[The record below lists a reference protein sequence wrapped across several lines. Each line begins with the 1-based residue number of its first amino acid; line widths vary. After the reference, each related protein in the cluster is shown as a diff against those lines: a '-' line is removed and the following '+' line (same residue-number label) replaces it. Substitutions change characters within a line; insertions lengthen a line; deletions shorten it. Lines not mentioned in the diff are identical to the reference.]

1 MSIHFGNAS
10 GTVVADYSR
19 RLLTRKI
26 FGLYAEV
33 PVAIVPPLDLNY
45 DQNQIPKDFRALFVT
60 PSVRL
65 NIFSSDSV
73 KPWVS
78 AAAAT
83 VVLANPQLWFSAAQP
98 RVHRHKY
105 RRASGRGGTGCM
117 VLASVG
123 CAVRSPRFLLW
134 NARPEC

>member
-73 KPWVS
+73 TPWVS
-78 AAAAT
+78 AGGGYGR
-83 VVLANPQLWFSAAQP
+83 FSQSSTLVFGGPTPGPPAQIP
-98 RVHRHKY
+98 TCFR
-105 RRASGRGGTGCM
+105 SGRDWMYGFGIGGVCGSKPAIST
-117 VLASVG
+117 LE
-123 CAVRSPRFLLW
+123 
-134 NARPEC
+134 RPT